1 VTDFIES
8 LEDDFGLY
16 HKHEDLYRIVDE
28 DLTVHKMCVLKFSEN
43 ECCKLLWL
51 NGDSKN
57 LRMLISNLE
66 VFMNVIK
73 KDQYKHYFELAQKY
87 DKKLLGLHRLDK
99 KRDKYWIVE
108 CNLCIT
114 RSSLRSRNFD
124 SCAGCKTSKGEKRIA
139 RYLREK
145 KIHFRPQETFEGLRH
160 INPLKLDFY
169 VPSINTAIEFQGE
182 QHTSIGY
189 YIRMGV
195 SNPEKA
201 LRDCQL
207 RDQAKREWCKK
218 NGIRL
223 IEIHY
228 YQFYK
233 IESILDELLL
243 GLAV

>member
-1 VTDFIES
+1 MLS
-8 LEDDFGLY
+8 L
-16 HKHEDLYRIVDE
+16 
-28 DLTVHKMCVLKFSEN
+28 
-43 ECCKLLWL
+43 
-51 NGDSKN
+51 
-57 LRMLISNLE
+57 NLE
-66 VFMNVIK
+66 VFMKVLK
-73 KDQYKHYFELAQKY
+73 KDQYKHYLELAQKY
-87 DKKLLGLHRLDK
+87 DKKLLGLHRLDE
-99 KRDKYWIVE
+99 KRDKYWLVE
-108 CNLCIT
+108 CNLCFT

-124 SCAGCKTSKGEKRIA
+124 SCSGCKTSKGEKRIA
-139 RYLREK
+139 RYLRDK
-145 KIHFRPQETFEGLRH
+145 KIVFGTQKTFKGLRY

-169 VPSINTAIEFQGE
+169 LPFMNTAIEFQGE

-218 NGIRL
+218 NSIRL

-228 YQFYK
+228 YQFRK
-233 IESILDELLL
+233 IEAILDKLLF

>member
-16 HKHEDLYRIVDE
+16 HKQEDLYRIVDE
-28 DLTVHKMCVLKFSEN
+28 DLTVHKMCVLKFGEI
-43 ECCKLLWL
+43 ECSKLLWL

-57 LRMLISNLE
+57 LSMLSLNLE
-66 VFMNVIK
+66 VFMKVLK
-73 KDQYKHYFELAQKY
+73 KDQYKHYLELAQKY
-87 DKKLLGLHRLDK
+87 DKKLLGLHRLDE
-99 KRDKYWIVE
+99 KRDKYWLVE
-108 CNLCIT
+108 CNLCFT

-124 SCAGCKTSKGEKRIA
+124 SCSGCKTSKGEKRIA
-139 RYLREK
+139 RYLRDK
-145 KIHFRPQETFEGLRH
+145 KIVFGTQKTFKGLRY

-169 VPSINTAIEFQGE
+169 VPFLKTAIEFQGE
-182 QHTSIGY
+182 QHTNIGY

-228 YQFYK
+228 YQFRK
-233 IESILDELLL
+233 IEAILDKLLF

>member
-1 VTDFIES
+1 
-8 LEDDFGLY
+8 
-16 HKHEDLYRIVDE
+16 
-28 DLTVHKMCVLKFSEN
+28 MCVLKFSEN

-51 NGDSKN
+51 NGDLNN
-57 LRMLISNLE
+57 LKMLSLNLE
-66 VFMNVIK
+66 VFMKVIK
-73 KDQYKHYFELAQKY
+73 KDQYKHYSELAQKY
-87 DKKLLGLHRLDK
+87 DKKLLAFHRLDE

-108 CNLCIT
+108 CNLCFT
-114 RSSLRSRNFD
+114 RSSLRSRYFD

-139 RYLREK
+139 RYLRDK
-145 KIHFRPQETFEGLRH
+145 KIVFGTQKTFKGLRY

-169 VPSINTAIEFQGE
+169 VPFIKTAIEFQGE

-228 YQFYK
+228 YQFRK
-233 IESILDELLL
+233 IEAILDKLLF

>member
-8 LEDDFGLY
+8 LEDDFGFY
-16 HKHEDLYRIVDE
+16 HKDENVYFIVDE
-28 DLTVHKMCVLKFSEN
+28 YFVTNRFNVICLDEEEYSR
-43 ECCKLLWL
+43 LWIL
-51 NGDSKN
+51 SGDERSLETLARTIEASVKVMGKN
-57 LRMLISNLE
+57 QIPYFSNLA
-66 VFMNVIK
+66 
-73 KDQYKHYFELAQKY
+73 AQY
-87 DKKLLGLHRLDK
+87 DKKLLILSKVDE
-99 KRDKYWIVE
+99 KRDKYWLVE
-108 CNLCIT
+108 CNVCST
-114 RSSLRSRNFD
+114 QSVLRSRNFD
-124 SCAGCKTSKGEKRIA
+124 CCAGCKTSKGEKKIA
-139 RYLREK
+139 RYLKEK
-145 KIHFRPQETFEGLRH
+145 KIHFTPQETFEGLRH

-169 VPSINTAIEFQGE
+169 VPSLNTAIEFQGE